1 MTTEPHERNS
11 APRDDSERGAQSIN
25 RALALLK
32 LFTAETPDLT
42 LKEICSGTGLTM
54 PTAHRIAKALRVNGF
69 LVQDPLTGRL
79 GLGPA
84 VVMLAFVV
92 MRNTDTSRLVSLAT
106 THLEHLRTVTG
117 ETVGLHVPTV
127 SGRLCIA
134 EAESRH
140 MMRMATGVGNI
151 LPWHAGAASKA
162 ILASM
167 PEEERERMLAN
178 TDTAPLTNAT
188 IAHLDDLRKAL
199 QVVRRDGYAVSEGE
213 SVAGAS
219 AIAVPILGAD
229 GSVVAAINITGPSSR
244 WTREK
249 MVDAL
254 PELQDSVKVIE
265 SLLGR

>member
-1 MTTEPHERNS
+1 MTTDLPERTPV
-11 APRDDSERGAQSIN
+11 PRDDSERGAQSIN

-42 LKEICSGTGLTM
+42 LKEICAGTGLTM
-54 PTAHRIAKALRVNGF
+54 PTAHRMAKALRANGF

-92 MRNTDTSRLVSLAT
+92 MRNSDTSRLVSLST
-106 THLEHLRTVTG
+106 SHLEHLRTVTG
-117 ETVGLHVPTV
+117 ETVGLHIPAVG
-127 SGRLCIA
+127 GRLCVA

-162 ILASM
+162 ILAFM
-167 PEEERERMLAN
+167 PEEERERALAH
-178 TDTAPLTNAT
+178 TDTSPLTDAT
-188 IAHLDDLRKAL
+188 IAHLDVLRIAL
-199 QVVRRDGYAVSEGE
+199 GVVRDHGYAISEGE

-219 AIAVPILGAD
+219 AIAMPIRGAD
-229 GSVVAAINITGPSSR
+229 ETVLAAINITGPSSR
-244 WTREK
+244 WTREH
-249 MVDAL
+249 MMAAL
-254 PELQDSVKVIE
+254 PELKTSANVIE

>member
-1 MTTEPHERNS
+1 MTTGLPKRTPV
-11 APRDDSERGAQSIN
+11 PRDDSERGAQSIN

-42 LKEICSGTGLTM
+42 LKEICAGTGLTM
-54 PTAHRIAKALRVNGF
+54 PTAHRMAKALRANGF

-92 MRNTDTSRLVSLAT
+92 MRNSDTSRLVSLT
-106 THLEHLRTVTG
+106 TSHLEHLRTKTG
-117 ETVGLHVPTV
+117 ETVGLHIPTV
-127 SGRLCIA
+127 GGRLCVA
-134 EAESRH
+134 ESESRH

-162 ILASM
+162 LLAFMSE
-167 PEEERERMLAN
+167 PERERILA
-178 TDTAPLTNAT
+178 TIDTAPLTDAT
-188 IAHLDDLRKAL
+188 IVKVDQLRKAL
-199 QVVRRDGYAVSEGE
+199 EVVRKNGYAISEGE

-219 AIAVPILGAD
+219 AIAVSIRAAAEG
-229 GSVVAAINITGPSSR
+229 VTAAINITGPSSR
-244 WTREK
+244 WTRDEMMK
-249 MVDAL
+249 AL
-254 PELQDSVKVIE
+254 PELQNSAGIIE